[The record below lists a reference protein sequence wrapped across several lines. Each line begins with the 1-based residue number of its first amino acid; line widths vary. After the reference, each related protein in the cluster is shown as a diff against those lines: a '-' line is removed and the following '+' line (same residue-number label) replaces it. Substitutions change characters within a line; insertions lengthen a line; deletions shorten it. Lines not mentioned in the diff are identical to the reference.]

1 MNFHCIYTDWRV
13 SGMVYGI
20 VSEKDNETTRAVF
33 RSKKI
38 TDGQIYPASQLGV
51 LVERL
56 QSDDIIY
63 CIISVDRFLR
73 VSQYVV
79 FCEKVL
85 HAGVSLRCL
94 EQPYLD
100 IGYGRHWRSSIVSQL
115 SNMVR
120 AERVAANRRA
130 NCSLL
135 KTLRNENKA
144 MEQGNEILEY
154 SWYKS
159 D

>member
-1 MNFHCIYTDWRV
+1 
-13 SGMVYGI
+13 MVYGI
-20 VSEKDNETTRAVF
+20 ISEKDNETTRTVL

-38 TDGQIYPASQLGV
+38 TDNQIYSVSQLGV

-63 CIISVDRFLR
+63 CISVDRFLS

-85 HAGVSLRCL
+85 HAGASLRCL

-100 IGYGRHWRSSIVSQL
+100 IGNGRHWRSSVVSQL
-115 SNMVR
+115 NTMVR
-120 AERVAANRRA
+120 TEGVTVNRLYSVLELTDKGRNYVSRCVVDMSISILA
-130 NCSLL
+130 
-135 KTLRNENKA
+135 KTYA
-144 MEQGNEILEY
+144 SDGILHRG
-154 SWYKS
+154 
-159 D
+159 

>member
-1 MNFHCIYTDWRV
+1 MI
-13 SGMVYGI
+13 YGI
-20 VSEKDNETTRAVF
+20 VSEKGNETPRTVF

-38 TDGQIYPASQLGV
+38 TDNQIYYISQLGV

-100 IGYGRHWRSSIVSQL
+100 IGYGRHWRSSVVSQL
-115 SNMVR
+115 NTMVR
-120 AERVAANRRA
+120 AEGVTANRLY
-130 NCSLL
+130 SDLEL
-135 KTLRNENKA
+135 SDKGRNYVSRCIVDTSFSR
-144 MEQGNEILEY
+144 MLF
-154 SWYKS
+154 
-159 D
+159 